1 MPRRLLVVSLWMAV
15 CLLGPTANARSESD
29 GPVRPPAV
37 AGQFYPDDPAK
48 LSAGIRAFLAE
59 AVPASGQRPIALI
72 APHAGYLFCGQ
83 IMADAFKQAAGQ
95 DYEVVVVLGTNHTT
109 PGFSGVSIYPEGSF
123 QTPLGRARIDR
134 DLTRRLKDGFPEA
147 TFREDVHRREHSI
160 EVLVPFIQTLFPKAR
175 LVPVI
180 VGAPDPNLCQRF
192 GERLG
197 ETLKGRRA
205 LIVASS
211 DLSHY
216 PAYDDAV
223 SADRRTLTAVL
234 TLDPGRISAAV
245 SKTEAGGV
253 TKLSTAA
260 CGLGP
265 ILTAVT
271 AAKVLGATC
280 GRWVSYA
287 NSGDMLLGRRD
298 QVVGYGAIALDQGQP
313 GPPPRLEPLRSAAS
327 ASTDLTPAQK
337 KELLDL
343 TRRTIDLFL
352 TTQLMPLARGA
363 DPVLDRKQG
372 AFVTL
377 KKAGQLRGCIG
388 HMAEDRPLR
397 QVVGAMALQAA
408 FSDRRFPQLTLQEW
422 PGVEIEISVLTP
434 FRPVAGPAEIQIGR
448 DGVVLEKGGRS
459 AVFLPQVAVEQ
470 SWSREEMLGQLCK
483 KAGLEAEDWRSGAR
497 LSIFQAVVFGET
509 DHR

>member
-1 MPRRLLVVSLWMAV
+1 MPRRLLILCLCLAV
-15 CLLGPTANARSESD
+15 CLLGPAANARPESD
-29 GPVRPPAV
+29 EPVRPPAV
-37 AGQFYPDDPAK
+37 AGQFYPEDPAK
-48 LSAGIRAFLAE
+48 LSAGIRAFLDE
-59 AVPASGQRPIALI
+59 AVPPSGQRPIALI
-72 APHAGYLFCGQ
+72 LPHAGYIFCGQ
-83 IMADAFKQAAGQ
+83 IMADAFRQAQGQ
-95 DYEVVVVLGTNHTT
+95 DYEVVVVLGTNHTA

-123 QTPLGRARIDR
+123 QTPLGRMRIDA
-134 DLTRRLKDGFPEA
+134 DLARRLKDAFPEA
-147 TFREDVHRREHSI
+147 TFREDVHQQEHSI
-160 EVLVPFIQTLFPKAR
+160 EVLVPFLQTLFPKAR

-180 VGAPDPNLCQRF
+180 VGAPDPNLCRRF

-223 SADRRTLTAVL
+223 AVDRRTLTAVV
-234 TLDPGRISAAV
+234 TLDPNRILAAV
-245 SKTEAGGV
+245 SRTEAAG
-253 TKLSTAA
+253 TAKLSTAA

-287 NSGDMLLGRRD
+287 NAGDMLLGRRD
-298 QVVGYGAIALDQGQP
+298 QVVGYGAIALDHGQP
-313 GPPPRLEPLRSAAS
+313 CPPPRLEAPRRAAS
-327 ASTDLTPAQK
+327 AGGDLTPAQK

-343 TRRTIDLFL
+343 AHRTIDLFL
-352 TTQLMPLARGA
+352 TTQLVPLARGA
-363 DPVLDRKQG
+363 DPALDRKQG

-377 KKAGQLRGCIG
+377 KKAGELRGCIG

-408 FSDRRFPQLTLQEW
+408 FNDRRFPQLTLKEW
-422 PGVEIEISVLTP
+422 PGIEIEISVLTP
-434 FRPVAGPAEIQIGR
+434 FRPVAGAAEVQIGR

-470 SWSREEMLGQLCK
+470 GWSREEMLSQLCL
-483 KAGLEAEDWRSGAR
+483 KAGLGADDWRKGAK
-497 LSIFQAVVFGET
+497 LSTFQAVVFGET
-509 DHR
+509 GRR